1 MDEVSITSLSLCPKS
16 SHPLFPGH
24 LQRFA
29 LPTEAPAL
37 PWSSAPRL
45 GSRLV
50 SGVASVTPRRSC
62 PLGLGRL
69 CSATDPGSGETGP
82 LPQRTPDASFFLT
95 FTDSNHLLSLL
106 SLLQFIQFSIGK
118 KNGLFSYLR
127 RHVPLRNLILARLL
141 KNYSASWAKIKT
153 TQHRPP
159 THRPLHYKD
168 RPPRSPRLA
177 LTSLPGRAVSKQGV
191 FFFFY
196 FSPNPKLSLLIEER
210 GGPAHLSRDVS
221 VCKRGL
227 RPRVPDAF
235 SSSLLGPS

>member
-1 MDEVSITSLSLCPKS
+1 M
-16 SHPLFPGH
+16 
-24 LQRFA
+24 
-29 LPTEAPAL
+29 
-37 PWSSAPRL
+37 
-45 GSRLV
+45 
-50 SGVASVTPRRSC
+50 TPRRSC
-62 PLGLGRL
+62 PLGLGRR
-69 CSATDPGSGETGP
+69 CSATDPGSGERGP
-82 LPQRTPDASFFLT
+82 LPRRTPDASFFLT

-106 SLLQFIQFSIGK
+106 SLLQFTRFSIGK
-118 KNGLFSYLR
+118 KKNGLFPYLR
-127 RHVPLRNLILARLL
+127 MHVPLRNLILARLL
-141 KNYSASWAKIKT
+141 KNYRASWAKIKT

-177 LTSLPGRAVSKQGV
+177 LTSLPVRAVSKQGV
-191 FFFFY
+191 FFN
-196 FSPNPKLSLLIEER
+196 FSPNPKLSLLIEEQ

>member
-1 MDEVSITSLSLCPKS
+1 MSVWLGHGAQISGQSFSGCAGRVFLDEVSITSLSVCPKS

-62 PLGLGRL
+62 PLGLGRR

-118 KNGLFSYLR
+118 KKWPILLPKEAHSSKESNFS
-127 RHVPLRNLILARLL
+127 
-141 KNYSASWAKIKT
+141 KT
-153 TQHRPP
+153 P
-159 THRPLHYKD
+159 
-168 RPPRSPRLA
+168 
-177 LTSLPGRAVSKQGV
+177 
-191 FFFFY
+191 
-196 FSPNPKLSLLIEER
+196 
-210 GGPAHLSRDVS
+210 
-221 VCKRGL
+221 
-227 RPRVPDAF
+227 
-235 SSSLLGPS
+235 